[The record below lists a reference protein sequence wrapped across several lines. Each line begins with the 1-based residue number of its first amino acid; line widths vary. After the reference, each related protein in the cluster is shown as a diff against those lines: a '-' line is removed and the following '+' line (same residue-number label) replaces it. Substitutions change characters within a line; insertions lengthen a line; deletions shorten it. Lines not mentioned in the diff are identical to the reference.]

1 MANSDYKT
9 WIDSKEGNF
18 PYYNPAKLK
27 FGPIYEDKTLV
38 YKVLEQESFPIVAS
52 GLLYDSGDDKI
63 LPKEAFDLLS
73 ECGFNVELYHS
84 LSGPYINN
92 SIQNGIA
99 AAVTLMFNTYN
110 FYLNT
115 NLKAKGI
122 SGTIDASIF
131 KGFGGVKL
139 YDEPTYFDIIGKDSL
154 SPHEEGKERKDGS
167 LQNNYRDLLEQNIK
181 CIVYINLSGQGDM
194 FLKNN
199 PNDPESQVT
208 FEEFL
213 QTYQDYFKPSFFCYD
228 LYPIRERSDLIYTG
242 VFKGG
247 NFKPYN
253 IKEGE
258 IIWGSVD
265 SDTFY
270 GRLNLFATFSKK
282 YGRPFWAFC
291 NCQSYMS
298 LRQYTYRPLALEQF
312 LRYEAFS
319 ALAYGAQGLVYWSY
333 PISKTVPGE
342 QSNLV
347 APLNRR
353 DAPTAV
359 WHYAQKINLE
369 IKKYEKI
376 FFNGQVI
383 GTRNLVQDSKV
394 QKNIVINKTSRYK
407 LSIST
412 DSDESLVIS
421 EMIDNKNRT
430 CFMIVN
436 RSPLVYQN
444 LIFNVGMGKI
454 RELTPVVSNSTGN
467 TLLEVGDNPRI
478 LPPGG
483 YRILRIES

>member
-27 FGPIYEDKTLV
+27 FGPIYENGKLY
-38 YKVLEQESFPIVAS
+38 YKVLTQESFPIVAA

-84 LSGPYINN
+84 LSKKYIPH
-92 SIQNGIA
+92 SILNGID
-99 AAVTLMFNTYN
+99 AAVTLMCFTSS
-110 FYLNT
+110 FFLTTELNAT
-115 NLKAKGI
+115 GVLSTVEPQN
-122 SGTIDASIF
+122 F

-139 YDEPTYFDIIGKDSL
+139 FDEPTYFQLIGKDSWNKSIHTGL
-154 SPHEEGKERKDGS
+154 KDGY
-167 LQNNYRDLLEQNIK
+167 LQDHYRDLMSQDVKTLA
-181 CIVYINLSGQGDM
+181 YINLSAQGND

-199 PNDPESQVT
+199 PNDPDSQVT

-258 IIWGSVD
+258 IIWDPID

-282 YGRPFWAFC
+282 YDRPFWAFC
-291 NCQSYMS
+291 DCQSYIS
-298 LRQYTYRPLALEQF
+298 LDRYIYRPLALEQF

-359 WHYAQKINLE
+359 WHYVQKINRE
-369 IKKYEKI
+369 IKKYENV

-383 GTRNLVQDSKV
+383 GTKNLVQDSKV
-394 QKNIVINKTSRYK
+394 QKKLVINKKPRYQ
-407 LSIST
+407 LGIST

-421 EMIDNKNRT
+421 EIIDNKNRT
-430 CFMIVN
+430 NFMIVN

-467 TLLEVGDNPRI
+467 TLLEEGDNPRI